1 MAVFSRAIASLAL
14 MFLLFNSF
22 SEAKEL
28 LVGGSSDAWK
38 IPKSSQSYSLNDWA
52 ADHRFLTGDYLVWK
66 YDSNEDSVL
75 QVTRESYLK
84 CNTSDPIAAYKDG
97 NTKVKLDHSGPFYF
111 ISGAAGHCE
120 KGQKLIVVV
129 LSSRHRLF
137 AISPAPA
144 PAEYDGP
151 AVAPTSSATSLQSSV
166 LVSFAVLVWV
176 AMM

>member
-1 MAVFSRAIASLAL
+1 MATFSRAIVSLAPI
-14 MFLLFNSF
+14 FLLFNSF

-38 IPKSSQSYSLNDWA
+38 IPESSQSHSLNEWA
-52 ADHRFLTGDYLVWK
+52 ADHRFLIGDYLVWK
-66 YDSNEDSVL
+66 YDSNKDSVL
-75 QVTRESYLK
+75 QVTRDSYLK
-84 CNTSDPIAAYKDG
+84 CNTSDPIAEYKDG

-111 ISGAAGHCE
+111 ISGAAGQCD

-129 LSSRHRLF
+129 LSSRHRLY

-166 LVSFAVLVWV
+166 LVFCAVLVGF